1 MSCIGEVQEWLNWP
15 LSKSGEPQ
23 GSEGS
28 NPSLSAKFISIGIL
42 MQDSLFTKIIKGEIP
57 SHKIY
62 EDDKTLAFLSIYPSV
77 PGHTLVIP
85 KTQVVSLWDLNND
98 DYVAVMQTTQKV
110 ALRLKEVLGTERVG
124 EKVIGLDVPHAHVHL
139 VPFTTPEEYYAK
151 ETTNEPNHAALSA
164 MADRLK
170 F

>member
-1 MSCIGEVQEWLNWP
+1 
-15 LSKSGEPQ
+15 
-23 GSEGS
+23 
-28 NPSLSAKFISIGIL
+28 

-62 EDDKTLAFLSIYPSV
+62 EDEKTLAFLSIYPSV
-77 PGHTLVIP
+77 EGHTLVIP
-85 KTQVVSLWDLNND
+85 KAQVETLWDLNSE

-110 ALRLKEVLGTERVG
+110 ALRLRHVLGVERVG

-139 VPFTTPEEYYAK
+139 VPFNSPEEYYAK
-151 ETTNEPNHAALSA
+151 ETTDEPDHAALA
-164 MADRLK
+164 AIAERLK